1 MMKLPNFS
9 TRTWIAIALYP
20 MVMVVMGGMVA
31 VAALSI
37 TRSEEFVTGFMIPG
51 IVVMFLLGIPVS
63 WFLAPRL
70 RLRRNRRKIQRR
82 KAARSSSGQMPS
94 DVRR

>member
-1 MMKLPNFS
+1 MTLPRFS
-9 TRTWIAIALYP
+9 TRTWIAIVLYP
-20 MVMVVMGGMVA
+20 MVMVVMGGVVA

-37 TRSEEFVTGFMIPG
+37 TRSEEFLAGFMIPG

-70 RLRRNRRKIQRR
+70 RLRKHRR
-82 KAARSSSGQMPS
+82 
-94 DVRR
+94 